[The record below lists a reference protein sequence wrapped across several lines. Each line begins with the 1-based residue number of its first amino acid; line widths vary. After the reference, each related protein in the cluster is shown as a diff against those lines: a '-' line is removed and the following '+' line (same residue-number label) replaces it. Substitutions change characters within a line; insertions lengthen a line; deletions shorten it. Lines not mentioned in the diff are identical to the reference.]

1 MNDIEG
7 LSLATQ
13 IITIYCGIFFIS
25 AKPDKNAESFDRNR
39 DFHLSEDGKFLFFVV
54 IAACNLLFL
63 VTWIMKFLE
72 IGRDMI
78 KRMSKRAYVCIF
90 LCGRYDKLETEAA
103 QRAAIAKKER
113 IIANIE
119 DTVLYMAQMKKL
131 YINNIY
137 FEDHNR
143 FMKLLYMVQ
152 NERNQIDITEK
163 RNNYYI
169 QGSMSR
175 ERKFDPERM
184 AELKDDQ
191 ELMIMENVPVVM
203 GKQRENATKDGRL
216 RLGPYYKELVK
227 LRQQEEA
234 KAKAN

>member
-1 MNDIEG
+1 
-7 LSLATQ
+7 
-13 IITIYCGIFFIS
+13 
-25 AKPDKNAESFDRNR
+25 
-39 DFHLSEDGKFLFFVV
+39 
-54 IAACNLLFL
+54 
-63 VTWIMKFLE
+63 
-72 IGRDMI
+72 
-78 KRMSKRAYVCIF
+78 
-90 LCGRYDKLETEAA
+90 
-103 QRAAIAKKER
+103 
-113 IIANIE
+113 
-119 DTVLYMAQMKKL
+119 MAQMKKL